1 VSVRLQTIFGEMKHN
16 PNVRR
21 GRNRGN
27 GKRYVPLRN
36 QTFESNGPDGKIR
49 GTAQQV
55 LERYQALGRDA
66 SSSGDPVAAERYY
79 QHAEH
84 YFRLLHAAEAAEAE
98 RTAERIRRFGTPGGD
113 GQGDDGPLDG
123 QPDDR
128 PEDGTEELIY

>member
-1 VSVRLQTIFGEMKHN
+1 MKHN

-55 LERYQALGRDA
+55 YERYLALGRDA
-66 SSSGDPVAAERYY
+66 SSSGDPIAAESFY
-79 QHAEH
+79 QHGEH
-84 YFRLLHAAEAAEAE
+84 YYRMLHGAEAAEAE
-98 RTAERIRRFGTPGGD
+98 RAAERMRRFANSE
-113 GQGDDGPLDG
+113 GQG
-123 QPDDR
+123 QPDVVPVEVVSD
-128 PEDGTEELIY
+128 EGSEESAEELNF